1 MYIVPEKR
9 LNKPNLTP
17 PARGRDLYNLYGER
31 YAPKE
36 STDYASRD
44 ADEIKITDSF
54 TSDNGNIYENVVN
67 AQRDGIKEALSG
79 YEQEHGIKPGEVT
92 KLVDDVLGKVGR

>member
-1 MYIVPEKR
+1 MYVIPEKR

-17 PARGRDLYNLYGER
+17 PTRGRDLFNLYGER

-36 STDYASRD
+36 STDYASRNPD
-44 ADEIKITDSF
+44 DIKVTEPFSSDSG
-54 TSDNGNIYENVVN
+54 SIYENAVVSERN
-67 AQRDGIKEALSG
+67 GIKEALSG

-92 KLVDDVLGKVGR
+92 KLVDEVLGKK

>member
-17 PARGRDLYNLYGER
+17 PSRGRDLYYLYGER

-44 ADEIKITDSF
+44 ADDIKVTEKF
-54 TSDNGNIYENVVN
+54 NSDAGSVYEDVVN
-67 AQRDGIKEALSG
+67 AQRDGIKEALTG
-79 YEQEHGIKPGEVT
+79 YEEKHGIKPGEIT
-92 KLVDDVLGKVGR
+92 KLVDEVLGRQ